1 MYCVIDLIFGVAKA
15 VIDIDNCMQVFLF
28 LVEYVRKSLE

>member
-15 VIDIDNCMQVFLF
+15 VIDIDQIVCRYFCF
-28 LVEYVRKSLE
+28 W